1 MNINNISTIDLS
13 QAPDLLSQWV
23 RSTSIASTR
32 PKSLEDLEIVLKGS
46 TDSKVTPKDLVRAYY
61 ASKLSI
67 DFPII
72 PDEWFTAR
80 RWLHLRDAGDN
91 KADIISESMTAPT
104 ESKLKVPKGE
114 PKEGWVSIPL
124 IYTSNYNQSSASF
137 SVDSPVHRNV
147 RLHFQSNVPSDP
159 HPEILSAFRRFA
171 QAYLRLIADS
181 YVSESVV
188 KVMSRSFYSYPSLP
202 SIEESC
208 VRIGWIPK
216 KEYFNVESSPM
227 FDPIAFIS
235 VGDYKFLLHSW
246 DTPFEHPINAAVKDF
261 LLL

>member
-1 MNINNISTIDLS
+1 MYITDIPTINLS

-23 RSTSIASTR
+23 RSTAVESTR
-32 PKSLEDLEIVLKGS
+32 PKSLEDLEAVLKGS
-46 TDSKVTPKDLVRAYY
+46 ADHKVKDRDLVNAYF
-61 ASKLSI
+61 ASKLGTG
-67 DFPII
+67 FPII
-72 PDEWFTAR
+72 PAEWFKAR
-80 RWLHLRDAGDN
+80 RWLHLRDAGND
-91 KADIISESMTAPT
+91 KADIIAESMTAPT
-104 ESKLKVPKGE
+104 ESQLTVPKGK
-114 PKEGWVSIPL
+114 PKEGWVGIPL

-147 RLHFQSNVPSDP
+147 RLHFHSAVPSDP
-159 HPEILSAFRRFA
+159 HPEILPAFRRFT

-181 YVSESVV
+181 YASESIAN
-188 KVMSRSFYSYPSLP
+188 VMTRSSYNYPALP
-202 SIEESC
+202 YIEESY

-227 FDPIAFIS
+227 FDPIAFIG

-246 DTPFEHPINAAVKDF
+246 DTPYEHPINAAVKDF